1 MHLAS
6 ASMPALPGAQYKS
19 LHNGERAIAQH
30 KACSLAPEP
39 TTRIFIFFSPDAFE
53 MQRCRI
59 D

>member
-30 KACSLAPEP
+30 KACSLAQG
-39 TTRIFIFFSPDAFE
+39 FSYFFLQILSKCNVVE
-53 MQRCRI
+53 
-59 D
+59 